1 MNMLQ
6 KELAEAKNSLEDVQ
20 YEKEEAEKKI
30 SELNATISSLEHDK
44 SRSHNFDTSEFK
56 VSIVC

>member
-6 KELAEAKNSLEDVQ
+6 KELAEAKGNLEDMQ

-30 SELNATISSLEHDK
+30 IEPYPAWSMIKQEATPLTLQNLK
-44 SRSHNFDTSEFK
+44 
-56 VSIVC
+56 